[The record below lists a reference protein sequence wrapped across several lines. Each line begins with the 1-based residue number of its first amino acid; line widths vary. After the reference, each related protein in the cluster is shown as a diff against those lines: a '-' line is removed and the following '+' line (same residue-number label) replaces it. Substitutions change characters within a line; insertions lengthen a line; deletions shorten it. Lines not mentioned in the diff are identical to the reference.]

1 MPRRKTERIIH
12 AATRPLWK
20 RDELEMRAVNAV
32 FSVIEPKPRRRRTT
46 TKRRRRPRKSLR

>member
-1 MPRRKTERIIH
+1 MPRRKSERIIH

-32 FSVIEPKPRRRRTT
+32 FSVIEPKPRRRRTAP
-46 TKRRRRPRKSLR
+46 KRRRPSLKSSR